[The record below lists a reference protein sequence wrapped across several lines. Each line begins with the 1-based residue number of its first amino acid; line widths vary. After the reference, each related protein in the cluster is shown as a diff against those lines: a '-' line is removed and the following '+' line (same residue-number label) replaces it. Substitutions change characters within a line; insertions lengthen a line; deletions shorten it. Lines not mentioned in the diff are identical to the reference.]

1 MGYNTNGFNERSIIM
16 SFDVNFNKPIIKEA
30 QSMQNDGGAGNL
42 GYFEQG
48 EKERKNREKS
58 IFSEET
64 DSFKKSSDV
73 DKELDVEFSFSK
85 FIENIVDSIKDWFKK
100 LFGLV

>member
-1 MGYNTNGFNERSIIM
+1 MG
-16 SFDVNFNKPIIKEA
+16 FDVNFSNKPIIKEA

-48 EKERKNREKS
+48 EKEKKAKDKS

-64 DSFKKSSDV
+64 DSFKKSGEPEEVSD
-73 DKELDVEFSFSK
+73 DFSISNWIAK
-85 FIENIVDSIKDWFKK
+85 VILAVKDWFRKTF
-100 LFGLV
+100 FGE